1 MIRKDTRYIIYIYV
15 AIAINWFSII
25 ALGWAVHKS
34 RSDVVRLTA
43 SATALSAITRACV
56 EDVRSAGASTPPELA
71 DDSVSS
77 PPPRVMGRG
86 RLSRYTYID
95 VAEPQLMGY
104 GDDDVPQWDYQ
115 VRRYYFRRTDTDS
128 EGGKGGAPM
137 SASDVGG
144 LSGATPERVEAV
156 GQ

>member
-15 AIAINWFSII
+15 AIAINWVSII
-25 ALGWAVHKS
+25 VLGYAVYSS

-56 EDVRSAGASTPPELA
+56 EDVRSAGASTQPDDA

-77 PPPRVMGRG
+77 PPVRVMGRG

-104 GDDDVPQWDYQ
+104 GDDDSPLWDYQ
-115 VRRYYFRRTDTDS
+115 LRRYYFRRTDMDS
-128 EGGKGGAPM
+128 EGVKGGTA
-137 SASDVGG
+137 ANGGGG
-144 LSGATPERVEAV
+144 LSGATPSRGEAV

>member
-15 AIAINWFSII
+15 AIAINWLSII
-25 ALGWAVHKS
+25 VLGYAVYSS
-34 RSDVVRLTA
+34 RSDVVRLSA

-56 EDVRSAGASTPPELA
+56 EDVRGAGASTQPDDA

-77 PPPRVMGRG
+77 PPVRVMGRG

-95 VAEPQLMGY
+95 VAEPQLIGY
-104 GDDDVPQWDYQ
+104 GDDDTPLWDYQ
-115 VRRYYFRRTDTDS
+115 VRRYYFRRPSDS
-128 EGGKGGAPM
+128 EGVKGVTAAYGG
-137 SASDVGG
+137 GG
-144 LSGATPERVEAV
+144 LSGATPSRGEAV